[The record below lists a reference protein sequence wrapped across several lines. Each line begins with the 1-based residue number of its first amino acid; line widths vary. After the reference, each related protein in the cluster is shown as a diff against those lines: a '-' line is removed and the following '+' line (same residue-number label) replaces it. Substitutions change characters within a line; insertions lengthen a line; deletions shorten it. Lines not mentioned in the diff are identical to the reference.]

1 MVLDLQYCNGQKRYD
16 FSTDEG
22 FYYPGCDPKY
32 YHLDDLSP
40 QAWRR
45 AYVAILFTEDAS
57 WLAAIEKYQMLVP
70 GSPLNRRDK
79 ARDLAAKERLREQ
92 VSPDT
97 HKDRKRFYEAWKE
110 APCCADDCAK
120 YCDQCP
126 NGGIKFKPVPAHG
139 LDPDVRRFITKYGRY
154 QTASELERE
163 DKSGNKKSKHRS
175 TPILP
180 GVRNRKSDNDAV
192 RVREQKRDGLFSEPA
207 QVPSGQSER
216 VEEMLSS
223 PIGED
228 LVT

>member
-1 MVLDLQYCNGQKRYD
+1 MVLDLQYCNGHKRYD
-16 FSTDEG
+16 FSRDEG

-32 YHLDDLSP
+32 YRIEDLSP

-45 AYVAILFTEDAS
+45 AYVAALFAEDKR
-57 WLAAIEKYQMLVP
+57 WLTAIEKYQMLVP
-70 GSPLNRRDK
+70 GSPKNSRDR
-79 ARDLAAKERLREQ
+79 ARDAVAKERLQEQ

-97 HKDRKRFYEAWKE
+97 HEDRKRYSEAWRD
-110 APCCADDCAK
+110 APCCADDCDQ

-163 DKSGNKKSKHRS
+163 DNAKRKESKPRS

-180 GVRNRKSDNDAV
+180 GIRNRKSDNDAV
-192 RVREQKRDGLFSEPA
+192 RVRGQKGDGLFSEPA
-207 QVPSGQSER
+207 QVPSGQSEG
-216 VEEMLSS
+216 VEKMLSS
-223 PIGED
+223 PIGEN

>member
-22 FYYPGCDPKY
+22 FYYPGCDTKY
-32 YHLDDLSP
+32 CHIDDLSP
-40 QAWRR
+40 QAFRR
-45 AYVAILFTEDAS
+45 AYVAALFAEDEC
-57 WLAAIEKYQMLVP
+57 WLTAVGKYQMLVQ

-97 HKDRKRFYEAWKE
+97 HKDRKRFYEAWRKV
-110 APCCADDCAK
+110 PCCADDCDQ

-139 LDPDVRRFITKYGRY
+139 LDPDVRKFITKYGRY

-163 DKSGNKKSKHRS
+163 DKSGKEDSKPRS
-175 TPILP
+175 TPILS
-180 GVRNRKSDNDAV
+180 GVRNRKSDNDPI
-192 RVREQKRDGLFSEPA
+192 RIRRQERSGLPGEPEEVA
-207 QVPSGQSER
+207 SDQAER
-216 VEEMLSS
+216 VEAMLSH
-223 PIGED
+223 PISEEM
-228 LVT
+228 VT